1 MRKLLML
8 VLAALAQPALAAVVG
23 THVTVSAVAGGPE
36 RAAHVAS
43 GGGAPVFVPLV
54 LDAATVVGAH
64 TARPTSRA
72 TGTSTPT
79 AEATV
84 PASATAPP
92 IPTLEATPTAPPTPS
107 STPEPAG
114 SPAPPSRSR
123 GYLTTPGELDAVRR
137 KAAAGIEPY
146 AAAVALT
153 LEWADKKW
161 STSGLKDRVK
171 CSGAD
176 SPKFMDEESGHTV
189 VYAKALA
196 YHLTGDPAYAEAVVV
211 ILQTIMSRVRTI
223 NYEADGQQC
232 QLNFG
237 WGTPE
242 LVAAADLI
250 EDYWAGRTCDGPT
263 GTVYGEDS
271 LGTGP
276 CKVLFQNWL
285 VKNPYYAVSETAA
298 ARQSNWGAAATNATA
313 YIADY
318 LWDRPEVTLV
328 HRQPAQIDGGRDLR
342 FTPGQ
347 AYAYANKLAL
357 DRMNGY
363 RVELASNDSCDYLSG
378 EQQSLA
384 FPAVKSQITPAG
396 IIPEDARREEF
407 CNVPR
412 YNGEYQNYPQ
422 VHLGN
427 LVQQCE
433 LMLRRGDRACYDNID
448 PTDVPEHPFQGPD
461 GRPRTVRLWPG
472 RGSVERAID
481 AVIVDAGTEWRHE
494 SALYVAYRYYHRH
507 GQFGHTEVW
516 APQLQVPA
524 AGPDQDI
531 AFGTLTHGFAPGEVV
546 ADPPA
551 VAPPAP

>member
-1 MRKLLML
+1 ML
-8 VLAALAQPALAAVVG
+8 AVCAGAALLACTVPAAEVRPGAAGADVG
-23 THVTVSAVAGGPE
+23 GQAADHGAADG
-36 RAAHVAS
+36 RAMT
-43 GGGAPVFVPLV
+43 FLPLV
-54 LDAATVVGAH
+54 LDVARAVGVHPSLPPSTATRTPAAPAATF
-64 TARPTSRA
+64 
-72 TGTSTPT
+72 TP
-79 AEATV
+79 
-84 PASATAPP
+84 PP
-92 IPTLEATPTAPPTPS
+92 SPSPEATPTAPATPAPTDP
-107 STPEPAG
+107 
-114 SPAPPSRSR
+114 PAPPSRSR
-123 GYLTTPGELDAVRR
+123 GYLTTPGELLAVRR
-137 KAAAGIEPY
+137 KAEAGIEPY
-146 AAAVALT
+146 ASAVALT

-161 STSGLKDRVK
+161 STSGLRDRVK

-189 VYAKALA
+189 IYAKALA
-196 YHLTGDPAYAEAVVV
+196 FHLTGDAAYAEAVVT
-211 ILQTIMSRVRTI
+211 ILETIMSRVRTI
-223 NYEADGQQC
+223 NYDADGQQC

-250 EDYWAGRTCDGPT
+250 EDHWAGRTCEGPT

-271 LGTGP
+271 LGQGP
-276 CKVLFQNWL
+276 CKVVFQNWL

-298 ARQSNWGAAATNATA
+298 ARQSNWGAAATTATA

-318 LWDRPEVTLV
+318 LWDRPEVTLI
-328 HRQPAQIDGGRDLR
+328 HRQPVQIDGGRELHL
-342 FTPGQ
+342 TPGQ
-347 AYAYANKLAL
+347 AFAYANKLAL

-363 RVELASNDSCDYLSG
+363 RVELVSNDSCDYLSG

-384 FPAVKSQITPAG
+384 FPAVKSQITPGG

-407 CNVPR
+407 CNIPR

-448 PTDVPEHPFQGPD
+448 QTEVPDHAFTGPD
-461 GRPRTVRLWPG
+461 GQPRTTRLEPG

-507 GQFGHTEVW
+507 GRFGHVERW

-531 AFGTLTHGFAPGEVV
+531 AFGTLTHGFAPGEVPV
-546 ADPPA
+546 DPPT
-551 VAPPAP
+551 VAPPQP